1 MSETVTKPDEIAVI
15 GKLVPNEGR
24 YLISISKDYA
34 ADLQKITSRRV
45 MVRVSPLV

>member
-1 MSETVTKPDEIAVI
+1 MASTDTESLEVAVV

-34 ADLQKITSRRV
+34 EALARITTKRV
-45 MVRVSPLV
+45 LIRVTPLV